1 MGFLENDDQESDDL
15 VNDNL
20 ENYDLELRPRKR
32 SDDLVNDNLENYDL
46 ELRPRKRSDD
56 LENNDLFIFA
66 FSLTPYV
73 LNRCMRS
80 HHGNTCVTFASYVVL
95 IARNVTQVNGQGTL
109 IEFMDLTV
117 ASSWRY

>member
-1 MGFLENDDQESDDL
+1 MGFLENDDQ
-15 VNDNL
+15 V
-20 ENYDLELRPRKR
+20 

-80 HHGNTCVTFASYVVL
+80 HHGNTCVTL
-95 IARNVTQVNGQGTL
+95 RH
-109 IEFMDLTV
+109 M
-117 ASSWRY
+117 

>member
-1 MGFLENDDQESDDL
+1 MGFLENDDQVSDDL

-20 ENYDLELRPRKR
+20 EK
-32 SDDLVNDNLENYDL
+32 YDL

-80 HHGNTCVTFASYVVL
+80 HHGNTCVTFASYVVS

-109 IEFMDLTV
+109 QFHGVISVFEPL
-117 ASSWRY
+117 SSAEAPMQA

>member
-1 MGFLENDDQESDDL
+1 MNNWKTGHDSKQWGFLKNDEQ
-15 VNDNL
+15 V
-20 ENYDLELRPRKR
+20 

-66 FSLTPYV
+66 FSLTLYV

-80 HHGNTCVTFASYVVL
+80 HHGNTCVTFASYVVS

-109 IEFMDLTV
+109 QVHGLISVFEPL
-117 ASSWRY
+117 SSAEAPMQA